1 MLEQIIT
8 KEVISPIFIVI
19 IAILFYSFI
28 KKVVIKMFRASSK
41 FGVHK
46 KSMTIM
52 NLIINIIKYIIIL
65 VALLAMLNV
74 WGVDTKALVA
84 SLGIAGVVAGLALQ
98 DILKDFL

>member
-52 NLIINIIKYIIIL
+52 NLIINIIKS
-65 VALLAMLNV
+65 LNPKINKPTTN
-74 WGVDTKALVA
+74 TKTNTI
-84 SLGIAGVVAGLALQ
+84 S
-98 DILKDFL
+98 